1 MVHVAK
7 LIFQNRLDKTLYL
20 KNWLVPSKLDR
31 ILHIRHKTDFLP
43 SHRTEFHNHLFK
55 GELQR
60 QNMLIS
66 FESPSKIFQIETKI
80 IKTRPAV
87 LQIFN
92 FKDQDLDSFPI
103 KKTTEKPKNVFR
115 GFAKAEERWILWHKK
130 R

>member
-1 MVHVAK
+1 M
-7 LIFQNRLDKTLYL
+7 
-20 KNWLVPSKLDR
+20 
-31 ILHIRHKTDFLP
+31 
-43 SHRTEFHNHLFK
+43 HLFK

-66 FESPSKIFQIETKI
+66 FESPSKILQIDTKI

-103 KKTTEKPKNVFR
+103 KKNNRKTKKFVFR
-115 GFAKAEERWILWHKK
+115 GFAKAEERWIL
-130 R
+130 

>member
-1 MVHVAK
+1 M
-7 LIFQNRLDKTLYL
+7 
-20 KNWLVPSKLDR
+20 
-31 ILHIRHKTDFLP
+31 
-43 SHRTEFHNHLFK
+43 HLFK

-60 QNMLIS
+60 QKMLIS
-66 FESPSKIFQIETKI
+66 FESPSRILQIETKI

-103 KKTTEKPKNVFR
+103 KKTSEKPKNLFLGVLPKLKND
-115 GFAKAEERWILWHKK
+115 GFCDIRKDRCTIK

>member
-1 MVHVAK
+1 MVSTIKIRQNSALYVIK
-7 LIFQNRLDKTLYL
+7 LIFYHHTVLNSTK
-20 KNWLVPSKLDR
+20 
-31 ILHIRHKTDFLP
+31 
-43 SHRTEFHNHLFK
+43 HLFK

-66 FESPSKIFQIETKI
+66 FESPSKILQIETKI

-103 KKTTEKPKNVFR
+103 KKKQQKNQKICF
-115 GFAKAEERWILWHKK
+115 
-130 R
+130 